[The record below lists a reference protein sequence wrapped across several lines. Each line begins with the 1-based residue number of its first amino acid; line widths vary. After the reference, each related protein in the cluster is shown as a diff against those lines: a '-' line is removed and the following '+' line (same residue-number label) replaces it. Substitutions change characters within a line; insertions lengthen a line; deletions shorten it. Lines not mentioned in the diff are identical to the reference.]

1 MPQKWVFFTIGVMAG
16 IIGILGFALLTQ
28 ASQAKASPTASAQDS
43 NPQAGILIGT
53 GGSQQNMNDIV
64 WVLYKRPAPK
74 KAGDDTGTTDG
85 VMNKEEVL
93 TLACYQVANNGRNM
107 KFVDVRNISWDM
119 DLIALQGDQK
129 PTVADIIKAL
139 RDEAKKKKDK

>member
-16 IIGILGFALLTQ
+16 VIGLLGFALLTQ
-28 ASQAKASPTASAQDS
+28 AQQATASPTVATQDS
-43 NPQAGILIGT
+43 NAQAGIVVAT
-53 GGSQQNMNDIV
+53 GGSQQNLTDIV

-85 VMNKEEVL
+85 VLNKEEVV
-93 TLACYQVANNGRNM
+93 TLACYQVANNARNI

-129 PTVADIIKAL
+129 PTVADVIKAL